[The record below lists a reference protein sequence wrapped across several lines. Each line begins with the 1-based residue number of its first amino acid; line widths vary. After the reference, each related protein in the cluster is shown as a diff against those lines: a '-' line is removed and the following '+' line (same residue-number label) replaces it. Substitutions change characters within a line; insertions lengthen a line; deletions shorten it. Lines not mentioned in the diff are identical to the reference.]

1 MRAVALAK
9 ALIGILMGRTI
20 ILETLG
26 VRPIARCGVVAVQ
39 DRVCNGV
46 ELAVISLSNP
56 YRTIE
61 LQYDRLDI

>member
-9 ALIGILMGRTI
+9 ALIGILTGRSI

-26 VRPIARCGVVAVQ
+26 ARPIARCGVVAVQ

-46 ELAVISLSNP
+46 ELIVVPLSNP
-56 YRTIE
+56 YRTVE
-61 LQYDRLDI
+61 LRNDRLDI